1 MNHDSPLSVKLPDEV
16 LAARADID
24 VLKDDRDEFGQRNDT
39 WSPMWRGLKAIFTT
53 GVRGSVRDFGL
64 RKDEHEHVRPRANVL
79 LEGRLDVPFG
89 ARVTVTEDGRSLGQ
103 WRAVATEHR
112 PLSPCTRLAVEQ
124 MDGRVRR

>member
-1 MNHDSPLSVKLPDEV
+1 MWT
-16 LAARADID
+16 DI
-24 VLKDDRDEFGQRNDT
+24 
-39 WSPMWRGLKAIFTT
+39 PAIFTT

-64 RKDEHEHVRPRANVL
+64 RKDEHEHVRPRANVM

-89 ARVTVTEDGRSLGQ
+89 ARVTVTENDENLGQ

-112 PLSPCTRLAVEQ
+112 PLSPYTRLAVEQ